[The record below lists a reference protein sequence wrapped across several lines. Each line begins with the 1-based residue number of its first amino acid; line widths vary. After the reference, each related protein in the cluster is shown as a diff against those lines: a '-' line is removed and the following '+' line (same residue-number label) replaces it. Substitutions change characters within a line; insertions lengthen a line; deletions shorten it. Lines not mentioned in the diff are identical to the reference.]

1 MQNRYCNLNGL
12 HTYTQ
17 DALKRYISFMKHL
30 IFVFVISTYNTIRLI
45 NFSIFN
51 EIIHFYCK
59 SNDGSYTYPLK
70 TVS

>member
-30 IFVFVISTYNTIRLI
+30 IFVFVIFTYNTIR
-45 NFSIFN
+45 FSIFN

-59 SNDGSYTYPLK
+59 LNDESYTYPLK